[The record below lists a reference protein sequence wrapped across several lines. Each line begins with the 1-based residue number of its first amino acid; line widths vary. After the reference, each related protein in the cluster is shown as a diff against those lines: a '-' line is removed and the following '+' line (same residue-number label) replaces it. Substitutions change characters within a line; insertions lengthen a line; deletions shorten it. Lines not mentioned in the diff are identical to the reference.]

1 MGPLLL
7 EGYGLQ
13 RKDGHLAIC
22 MHAHSGSAVSKSL
35 GILKWNYEM
44 FEDGL
49 MRCMTD
55 DDVYQELDAG
65 GRIIIVQI

>member
-13 RKDGHLAIC
+13 KKDGHLAIC
-22 MHAHSGSAVSKSL
+22 MHAYSVSSIPESL
-35 GILKWNYEM
+35 GIVEWNYEM
-44 FEDGL
+44 FEDGV

-55 DDVYQELDAG
+55 DDVHHELGAG
-65 GRIIIVQI
+65 GRIIIVQS